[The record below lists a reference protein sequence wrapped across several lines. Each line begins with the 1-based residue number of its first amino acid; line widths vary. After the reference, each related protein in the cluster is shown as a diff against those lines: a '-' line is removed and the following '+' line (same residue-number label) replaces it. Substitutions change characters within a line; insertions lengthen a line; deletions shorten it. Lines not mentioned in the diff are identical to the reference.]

1 MNTSFYHRGC
11 YTITRSPNLKRL
23 HEIWGDLKG
32 SEPRCI
38 KIRGNVEFFLR
49 YCSDRVAWLQST
61 DLSAGRRRTGLPLH
75 ADLDLRCVCRPAVR
89 QSRHC
94 PHSPAGSG
102 LFRETEACLWNQAG
116 SSLSSWLTWNHT
128 ETKKG
133 LKAAAETS
141 WTGRKTQTP
150 WESCVFFMKPNC
162 FSWNSA
168 CRDLKIVPHSVCVS
182 VRDAAPSCASKN

>member
-11 YTITRSPNLKRL
+11 YTITRSPNVKRL

-61 DLSAGRRRTGLPLH
+61 DLSAGRRRTGLPRH
-75 ADLDLRCVCRPAVR
+75 VDLDLLFVAL
-89 QSRHC
+89 QSGRADIVHILRLVWAC
-94 PHSPAGSG
+94 SG
-102 LFRETEACLWNQAG
+102 RRRRVGPSVKPG
-116 SSLSSWLTWNHT
+116 SSLSNWLTWNHT

-141 WTGRKTQTP
+141 WTGRKTQSP
-150 WESCVFFMKPNC
+150 WESCVFSMKPNC